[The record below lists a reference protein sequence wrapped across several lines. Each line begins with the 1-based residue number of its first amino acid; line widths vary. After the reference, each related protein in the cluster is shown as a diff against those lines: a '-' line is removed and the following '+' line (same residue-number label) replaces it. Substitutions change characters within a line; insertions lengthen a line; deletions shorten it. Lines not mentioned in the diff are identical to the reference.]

1 MAHLLGKLCNYGAE
15 HLKLEHLP
23 AGRRVTERKEKEYQ
37 VSDGLSTP
45 YVCFLKG
52 LK

>member
-1 MAHLLGKLCNYGAE
+1 MTHLLGKLCNYGVE

-37 VSDGLSTP
+37 VSCVRRPVAQIPFRL
-45 YVCFLKG
+45 V
-52 LK
+52 